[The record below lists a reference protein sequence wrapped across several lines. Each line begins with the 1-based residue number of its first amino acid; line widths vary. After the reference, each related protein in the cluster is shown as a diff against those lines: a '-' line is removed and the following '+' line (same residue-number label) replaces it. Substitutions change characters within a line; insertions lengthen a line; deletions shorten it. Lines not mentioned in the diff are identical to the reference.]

1 MEKRALLAFV
11 LSMIIITAWTLLF
24 SPPPTQPPPKEE
36 PLKGEQGIP
45 SESKEVGLPSEGV
58 TGPPASAEEPV
69 QEAVRS
75 IKVETPLYIAELGS
89 KGAVL
94 LSWKLKG
101 YRESLSEDSP
111 LVDLVRPA
119 EGSGPALG
127 LRIGD
132 KIDPAV
138 NSGHFRFDK
147 EHILLDH
154 PNTHATLKGV
164 WSAGPGLFVSKEITF
179 WGDRYCVDLSVK
191 VCDSQGRAVADLLGL
206 SWPHPAGAE
215 APKSAAFTGPV
226 ALSRNK
232 YEEISDIGKFPA
244 KGMDVKWAGFAFK
257 YFLAAVVPLEEGKG
271 LLYLKRQDGGVQ
283 MTVAQSQGDPG
294 ACSFNFRLYLGPKSA
309 DDLKKA
315 EHDLAKALNFGF
327 FDMVAQPLLGLLQF
341 VNGYTHNYGIAV
353 IVLTILIKLL
363 FWPLTHKSY
372 SSMKELQRV
381 QPRIKQIRE
390 RFKDNK
396 EELNREMMLLYKTHK
411 VNPLGGCLPML
422 VQIPVFFALYKALM
436 DSIELRHA
444 PFILWVKDLSAPDY
458 LLRFPPGVSLFGIEG
473 IGPLPLLMG
482 ATMVIQQKMTPTTGD
497 PTQAKIM
504 MLMPIFFTFLFISF
518 PSGLVL
524 YWLFNNVLSIVQQI
538 YINSRVE

>member
-11 LSMIIITAWTLLF
+11 LSMLIITAWTILF
-24 SPPPTQPPPKEE
+24 SPPPTPPPPQEVSPEAGPGTGEE
-36 PLKGEQGIP
+36 PRGERMAA
-45 SESKEVGLPSEGV
+45 ERLVV
-58 TGPPASAEEPV
+58 PPAGSEEPR
-69 QEAVRS
+69 QAARI
-75 IKVETPLYIAELGS
+75 IKVETPLYVAEVES

-94 LSWKLKG
+94 ASWKLKN
-101 YRESLSEDSP
+101 YRESLSDDSP
-111 LVDLVRPA
+111 LVDLVRSHQ
-119 EGSGPALG
+119 GSVPFLG
-127 LRIGD
+127 LRIGE
-132 KIDPAV
+132 KIDASV
-138 NSGHFRFDK
+138 NSAQFEFDR
-147 EHILLDH
+147 EEVLVSG
-154 PNTHATLKGV
+154 PGEHATLKAV
-164 WSAGPGLFVSKEITF
+164 WSSGAGLLVSKEMTF

-191 VCDSQGRAVADLLGL
+191 VCDPQGRPVVDLLGIA
-206 SWPHPAGAE
+206 WPHSANALSSSSAG
-215 APKSAAFTGPV
+215 FTGPV
-226 ALSRNK
+226 ALSHNK
-232 YEEISDIGKFPA
+232 YEELGDIDKFPA
-244 KGMDVKWAGFAFK
+244 KGMDVQWAGFAYK
-257 YFLAAVVPLEEGKG
+257 YFLAALVPLEEGKG
-271 LLYLKRQDGGVQ
+271 VLHLNKHDGLVQ
-283 MTVAQSQGDPG
+283 MTLAQSPLDRESCQYD
-294 ACSFNFRLYLGPKSA
+294 FRLYMGPKSA
-309 DDLKKA
+309 NDLKMA
-315 EHDLAKALNFGF
+315 GHDLAKALNFGF
-327 FDMVAQPLLGLLQF
+327 FDMVAQPLLTLLQF

-353 IVLTILIKLL
+353 IVLTIIIKLL

-396 EELNREMMLLYKTHK
+396 EELNREMMLLYRTHK
-411 VNPLGGCLPML
+411 VNPLGGCLPMV

-458 LLRFPPGVSLFGIEG
+458 LLRLPPGVSLFGIEG

-482 ATMVIQQKMTPTTGD
+482 ATMLIQQKMTPTTGD

-538 YINSRVE
+538 YINSRLE